1 MAAMTCL
8 ICACG
13 GGGGGGSETGTA
25 IGPASGNSASSAA
38 SVSASSSEG
47 GSSATSSFSSSASS
61 SAASASSAIA
71 NYTVSGSATGVDGGT
86 LKLQNKL
93 TNTVTLVK
101 DGSFNFPPAPAGS
114 TYSVGLSQQPE
125 GKHCKI
131 SNASGTL
138 NSDVTNI
145 TVSCTSM
152 QFSRLATFTANGVDG
167 LYPVP
172 DALAMDSNGNLYG
185 ATSSGG
191 RFGWGAVFGLTRNAD
206 GSYAPATTLYS
217 FTEKD
222 GYYPYG
228 ALAIDNAGN
237 LFGIMVCGGSAGAG
251 TIYKLARNPDGSYT
265 SATTLHEF
273 TTGIAGGVPMGGLI
287 VDAAGN
293 LFGTASYFGANNQGT
308 VFELVR
314 KADGDYLPAIT
325 LHAFTGGA
333 DGGGP
338 SGPLTIDSAG
348 NLFGISGGGSH
359 GKGVVFKLARKADG
373 SYAPAIAAYS
383 FTGGADG
390 SANPY
395 WGLVIDSTGNLFG
408 AAESGTNK
416 GIVFKLARNADGSY
430 SSTTL
435 HSLSTDG
442 VVNYPL
448 ASLLLDSAGNLFGKT
463 DAGSYGH
470 SSIFQFVRNADGSYA
485 PLTTLYSF
493 SSGRPSALVLD
504 SAGNLFGTAVN
515 SDNGTVFMLKN

>member
-38 SVSASSSEG
+38 SVSASSSG
-47 GSSATSSFSSSASS
+47 AGSSAASSFSSSASS

-71 NYTVSGSATGVDGGT
+71 NYIVSGSATGVDGGT

-114 TYSVGLSQQPE
+114 TYSVGLSQQPA

-152 QFSRLATFTANGVDG
+152 QFSWLATFTANGVDG
-167 LYPVP
+167 LYPVT

-191 RFGWGAVFGLTRNAD
+191 KFGWGAVFGLTRNAD
-206 GSYAPATTLYS
+206 GSYAPPTTLYS

-222 GYYPYG
+222 GYYPHG
-228 ALAIDNAGN
+228 ALAIDHAGN

-287 VDAAGN
+287 ADAAGN

-338 SGPLTIDSAG
+338 SGPLTIDSTG

-463 DAGSYGH
+463 DAGH